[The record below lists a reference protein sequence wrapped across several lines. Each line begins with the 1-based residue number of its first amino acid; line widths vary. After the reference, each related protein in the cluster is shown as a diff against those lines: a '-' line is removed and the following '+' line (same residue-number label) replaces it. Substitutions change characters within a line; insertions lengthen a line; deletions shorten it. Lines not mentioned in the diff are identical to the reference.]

1 MTRQRRQPS
10 RSWWTRRLVRLL
22 SLIVLALVMSQLS
35 AAYAF
40 VDVAVDDCGESCPDD
55 DDKGDCPCPLDCA
68 SGCCAARIPAVPPS
82 PSIPV
87 LLAPSS
93 PELLLLLPERAPPSP
108 EAREVLHVPRHL
120 A

>member
-1 MTRQRRQPS
+1 
-10 RSWWTRRLVRLL
+10 
-22 SLIVLALVMSQLS
+22 MSQLT

-40 VDVAVDDCGESCPDD
+40 VAVDDCGESCPDD
-55 DDKGDCPCPLDCA
+55 EDQRDCPCPLDCA
-68 SGCCAARIPAVPPS
+68 SGCCAARIPAFPPS

-93 PELLLLLPERAPPSP
+93 AELLLLLPERAPPSP
-108 EAREVLHVPRHL
+108 EGREVIHVPRRL

>member
-1 MTRQRRQPS
+1 MIRQRRRNS
-10 RSWWTRRLVRLL
+10 RSRWTRRLVRLL
-22 SLIVLALVMSQLS
+22 SAVVLALFMSQQT

-40 VDVAVDDCGESCPDD
+40 VAVDDCGESCPDD
-55 DDKGDCPCPLDCA
+55 EDRGDCPCPLDCA
-68 SGCCAARIPAVPPS
+68 SGCCAARIPAFPPS

-93 PELLLLLPERAPPSP
+93 AELLPLLPERAPPSP

-120 A
+120 T